1 VTTQDAAQSPPIL
14 ELREVSKTFGRLQ
27 VLSRLSFSLREA
39 EVLGILGPN
48 GAGKTTLLNLIAGD
62 MAVASGQILF
72 RGQDVTAESAPQ
84 RCHRGI
90 GRTFQI
96 PRPFVGMTVFENVL
110 VGGTYGSGARRHD
123 RDTVNL
129 CREVLEQTGLAAQ
142 SDALAGNMGLLD
154 RKRLE
159 LARALATRPAL
170 LLLDEIAGG
179 LTEPE
184 VRALLAVIAEIRA
197 RGIAI
202 IWIEHLVHALV
213 ASVDRILAINFGVK
227 LAEGLPQE
235 ILASREFQ
243 EIYLGVGEH

>member
-1 VTTQDAAQSPPIL
+1 MSQDAAHSPPIL
-14 ELREVSKTFGRLQ
+14 ELRDVSKTFGRLQ
-27 VLSRLSFSLREA
+27 VLNGLSFSLREA

-48 GAGKTTLLNLIAGD
+48 GAGKTTLLNVIAGD
-62 MAVASGQILF
+62 LAAASGQILF
-72 RGQDVTAESAPQ
+72 RGEDITAEPSPQ

-90 GRTFQI
+90 ARTFQI

-110 VGGTYGSGARRHD
+110 VGATYGSGAQRHD
-123 RDTVNL
+123 HHTVDV
-129 CREVLEQTGLAAQ
+129 CREVLEQTGLLEK
-142 SDALAGNMGLLD
+142 SDALAGNVGLLD

-213 ASVDRILAINFGVK
+213 SSVDRILALNFGVK